1 MSPSIPPTSSNLV
14 VEFKEGTIIDFDKTV
29 SYICKE
35 GHYFNRDFKQKKYE
49 LTCLRDGTFAEFDPL
64 EFCIH
69 PKGKAC
75 ININSHESIFCIL

>member
-1 MSPSIPPTSSNLV
+1 MVVFACLAIGCVSPSIPPTSSNLV

-69 PKGKAC
+69 PKGIA
-75 ININSHESIFCIL
+75 SI